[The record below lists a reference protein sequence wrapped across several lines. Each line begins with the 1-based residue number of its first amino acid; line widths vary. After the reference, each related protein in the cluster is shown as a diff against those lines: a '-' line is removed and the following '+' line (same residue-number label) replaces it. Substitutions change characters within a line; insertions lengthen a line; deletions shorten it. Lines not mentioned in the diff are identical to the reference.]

1 MKSRA
6 AFLIFLVAVV
16 FAAPWRLQAE
26 QPAASAGASSASAD
40 DAHLYSDGT
49 APSTRAAGPMRWA
62 CLTA

>member
-49 APSTRAAGPMRWA
+49 RAINESRWSDAVGPV
-62 CLTA
+62 